1 MSSGEGVEE
10 MPAIPGAAD
19 QGDDTTQPATKRQKT
34 EEEPGSITAENQNM
48 FVGIKKP
55 GINDCILG
63 RGGGTNHNPGNIK
76 FRRIVED
83 QKSAYKASSRSDKP
97 RIAMKIV
104 MDWRALNP
112 PGRFIKLN
120 KATGLYDDIGDAAA
134 KEKCAQA
141 LREKHHNK
149 LWLDEEG
156 KSAGFKSPSA
166 NDNNPREAVKKM
178 SPAEGGGLKIPPPIA
193 ADTSELKM
201 KASSTEKEK
210 KTSQIAI

>member
-1 MSSGEGVEE
+1 
-10 MPAIPGAAD
+10 MPAILSAAD
-19 QGDDTTQPATKRQKT
+19 QGDDATQPATKRQKT
-34 EEEPGSITAENQNM
+34 EDGSFSVKNM
-48 FVGIKKP
+48 IGIKKP

-104 MDWRALNP
+104 TDWRALNP

-120 KATGLYDDIGDAAA
+120 KATGLYEDIGDAAA

-166 NDNNPREAVKKM
+166 NDNNPREAVKM
-178 SPAEGGGLKIPPPIA
+178 SPSAANNSSGLKIPPPIA